1 MESCIT
7 GFICTRICTPAELKI
22 LMKNVEGLK
31 MVMPSKEEKSEMKK
45 ISTSQNFMRLR
56 KQELP
61 STSTF
66 NVIQESSRESQA
78 VST

>member
-7 GFICTRICTPAELKI
+7 GFICTRICTPVELKI

>member
-1 MESCIT
+1 
-7 GFICTRICTPAELKI
+7 
-22 LMKNVEGLK
+22 MKNVEGLK

>member
-1 MESCIT
+1 
-7 GFICTRICTPAELKI
+7 
-22 LMKNVEGLK
+22 